1 MKTQI
6 KTQESVLSKMHKL
19 VLAVLFVSSVV
30 SLAVIIQ
37 PRYEHIREFLTNFSS
52 QHYFITVFVLASLL
66 TLFIKYIHEFLKT
79 NSLTSAGLNTYDYY
93 KLPMLRGRWKRR
105 FSTMRKGLLKKIV
118 TQENNTVTEDVLTNP
133 DEIQKRYRDLLNA
146 MTLGNNFK
154 HKVKIYTKI
163 KDKINVM
170 EASVWYANSQH
181 VTLKGGA
188 VLPVKSILKVEY

>member
-1 MKTQI
+1 
-6 KTQESVLSKMHKL
+6 
-19 VLAVLFVSSVV
+19 
-30 SLAVIIQ
+30 
-37 PRYEHIREFLTNFSS
+37 
-52 QHYFITVFVLASLL
+52 
-66 TLFIKYIHEFLKT
+66 
-79 NSLTSAGLNTYDYY
+79 
-93 KLPMLRGRWKRR
+93 
-105 FSTMRKGLLKKIV
+105 MRKGLLKKIV

-170 EASVWYANSQH
+170 EASVWYANSKH